1 MKRIYL
7 SEAEKKLLGALSI
20 SQYGDTSSVFDGIS
34 KVELNAASRR
44 LKELGFIQAQY
55 SEGNNLIAARISDEG
70 AVYLK
75 ENPNLENPIDNED
88 LKRLQKDE
96 LEYKKRIRKQESI
109 IRLWKLLNIVVSA
122 IGLIGWLLYFFK
134 IF

>member
-1 MKRIYL
+1 MDL

-20 SQYGDTSSVFDGIS
+20 SQYGDTSNVFDGIS

-55 SEGNNLIAARISDEG
+55 NEGSNLVAARISDEG